1 MAAVAAP
8 PALVVGP
15 PVVAKPAVAPSA
27 TGAPVKNELNTL
39 KVGVFGSLKKGENWQ
54 AAASIPPNEP
64 KFTLKNMGIAKNRAP
79 GKQAYANMEYTN
91 YDVGAV
97 PEDFKDASG
106 NPIVTIDQVPAPKKQ
121 GRFYGRTQNDPAKT
135 HASFQTA
142 LHTFR
147 KTQFTEKLAK
157 KKAANKAALNARQK
171 QITTGT
177 QSELDEMTKVY
188 TAKKTELQAK
198 LEETFK
204 EHKKKV
210 LDNKEQVADKKY
222 DKAPHVL
229 LTNDLQT
236 AGEGVIGGLL
246 KPRET
251 RRRHRFMHLLVK
263 PGDAVVPAPAPVNT
277 RTPENIA
284 LAKAQA
290 TLANSE
296 AALLKLARPAPG
308 AGAGSGAGAGAGSGS
323 GATLLTPLKRPQ
335 PQPQSP
341 QGSPQPQSPQGSPG
355 PLYSPPPTPP
365 APSTGGGSRKRK
377 TKRKHRRSSK

>member
-1 MAAVAAP
+1 MAGVAGP
-8 PALVVGP
+8 P
-15 PVVAKPAVAPSA
+15 PVVAKPAVAPPA

-54 AAASIPPNEP
+54 PYPPDPPNEP
-64 KFTLKNMGIAKNRAP
+64 KFELKSMGIATSQAP
-79 GKQAYANMEYTN
+79 GKQAYANLDYTN
-91 YDVGAV
+91 YDIDAV
-97 PEDFKDASG
+97 PADFKDASG
-106 NPIVTIDQVPAPKKQ
+106 NPIVTIDQVAKIKQ
-121 GRFYGRTQNDPAKT
+121 GRFYGRTQTDPAKT

-142 LHTFR
+142 LYTLR

-157 KKAANKAALNARQK
+157 KKAANKTALTARQT
-171 QITTGT
+171 QITKGT
-177 QSELDEMTKVY
+177 QSELDEMTRVY
-188 TAKKTELQAK
+188 TAKKTELQTK

-229 LTNDLQT
+229 LTKDLQT

-263 PGDAVVPAPAPVNT
+263 PGDAVVPAPAAPADT

-284 LAKAQA
+284 LAAAQA
-290 TLANSE
+290 RAAASE
-296 AALLKLARPAPG
+296 EAVKLARAGAPG
-308 AGAGSGAGAGAGSGS
+308 AGAGAPGAGAGGPGA
-323 GATLLTPLKRPQ
+323 GATLLSPLKRPQ
-335 PQPQSP
+335 PQPQPPSSP
-341 QGSPQPQSPQGSPG
+341 SSPSSPG
-355 PLYSPPPTPP
+355 PLYSPPPSP
-365 APSTGGGSRKRK
+365 GGGSRKRK

>member
-1 MAAVAAP
+1 MAGVAAP
-8 PALVVGP
+8 PALVVAP
-15 PVVAKPAVAPSA
+15 PAVAKPAVAKPAVAPPA

-54 AAASIPPNEP
+54 PYPPDPPNEP
-64 KFTLKNMGIAKNRAP
+64 KFTLKNMGIATSQAP
-79 GKQAYANMEYTN
+79 GKQAYANLEYTN
-91 YDVGAV
+91 YDVGAA
-97 PEDFKDASG
+97 EQADFKDASG
-106 NPIVTIDQVPAPKKQ
+106 NQIVTIDQVPITKQ
-121 GRFYGRTQNDPAKT
+121 GRFYGRTQTDPAKT

-142 LHTFR
+142 LYTFR

-263 PGDAVVPAPAPVNT
+263 PGDAVVPAAADVVDT

-284 LAKAQA
+284 LAAAQA
-290 TLANSE
+290 RAAASE
-296 AALLKLARPAPG
+296 EAVKLARAGAPG
-308 AGAGSGAGAGAGSGS
+308 AGAGAPGAGAGGPGA
-323 GATLLTPLKRPQ
+323 GATLLSPLKRPQ
-335 PQPQSP
+335 PQPQPPSP
-341 QGSPQPQSPQGSPG
+341 PSSPSSPLSPG
-355 PLYSPPPTPP
+355 ALYSPPPSP
-365 APSTGGGSRKRK
+365 GGGSRKRK

>member
-1 MAAVAAP
+1 MAGVTATPPVVAKSAGP
-8 PALVVGP
+8 P
-15 PVVAKPAVAPSA
+15 PVVAKPAVAKPAVAPPA

-54 AAASIPPNEP
+54 PYPPDPPNEP
-64 KFTLKNMGIAKNRAP
+64 KFTLKNMGIATSQAP
-79 GKQAYANMEYTN
+79 GKQAYANLEYTN
-91 YDVGAV
+91 YDVGAA
-97 PEDFKDASG
+97 EQADFKDASR
-106 NPIVTIDQVPAPKKQ
+106 NPIVTIDQVVPITKK
-121 GRFYGRTQNDPAKT
+121 GRFYGRTQTDPAKT

-142 LHTFR
+142 LYTFR
-147 KTQFTEKLAK
+147 KKQFTEKLAA
-157 KKAANKAALNARQK
+157 KKAANKTALNARQK

-204 EHKKKV
+204 EHKNK
-210 LDNKEQVADKKY
+210 LLANKEKVADKQY

-236 AGEGVIGGLL
+236 AGEGVIDGLL

-263 PGDAVVPAPAPVNT
+263 PGDAVVPAAAAVAADT

-284 LAKAQA
+284 LAAAQA
-290 TLANSE
+290 RAAASE
-296 AALLKLARPAPG
+296 EAVRLARAGAPAGNPPLKPLQIPPPQPAPG
-308 AGAGSGAGAGAGSGS
+308 SSGALPLPPSPGA
-323 GATLLTPLKRPQ
+323 LPLP
-335 PQPQSP
+335 P
-341 QGSPQPQSPQGSPG
+341 SPG
-355 PLYSPPPTPP
+355 PPSP
-365 APSTGGGSRKRK
+365 GGGSRKRK

>member
-1 MAAVAAP
+1 
-8 PALVVGP
+8 
-15 PVVAKPAVAPSA
+15 
-27 TGAPVKNELNTL
+27 VKNELNTL

-54 AAASIPPNEP
+54 PYPPDPPNEP
-64 KFTLKNMGIAKNRAP
+64 KFTLKNMGIAPSHAP
-79 GKQAYANMEYTN
+79 GKQVYANLEYTN
-91 YDVGAV
+91 YDVGAA
-97 PEDFKDASG
+97 ERADFKDA
-106 NPIVTIDQVPAPKKQ
+106 NRKPIVTIDQVPAQKKQ
-121 GRFYGRTQNDPAKT
+121 GRFYGRTQTDPAKT

-142 LHTFR
+142 LHTLR

-157 KKAANKAALNARQK
+157 KKAANKTALTARQT

-177 QSELDEMTKVY
+177 QSELDEMTRVY
-188 TAKKTELQAK
+188 TAKKTELQTK

-204 EHKKKV
+204 EHKNKV
-210 LDNKEQVADKKY
+210 LANKEKVADKQY
-222 DKAPHVL
+222 DKAPHLL
-229 LTNDLQT
+229 LTNDLQK

-263 PGDAVVPAPAPVNT
+263 PGDAVVPAPAAPVDT

-296 AALLKLARPAPG
+296 AALQKLAGPA
-308 AGAGSGAGAGAGSGS
+308 AGAGAGAAGAGPAAGA
-323 GATLLTPLKRPQ
+323 GATLLTPLLTPPPRPA
-335 PQPQSP
+335 S
-341 QGSPQPQSPQGSPG
+341 GSPG
-355 PLYSPPPTPP
+355 ALPLPPSPGPPSTPP
-365 APSTGGGSRKRK
+365 STPPSPGGGSRKRK

>member
-1 MAAVAAP
+1 MAGVTAT
-8 PALVVGP
+8 P
-15 PVVAKPAVAPSA
+15 PVVAKPAVAPPA

-54 AAASIPPNEP
+54 PYPPDPPNEP
-64 KFTLKNMGIAKNRAP
+64 KFTLKNMGIATSQAP

-91 YDVGAV
+91 YDVGAA
-97 PEDFKDASG
+97 EQADFKDASG
-106 NPIVTIDQVPAPKKQ
+106 NQIVTIDQVPITKQ
-121 GRFYGRTQNDPAKT
+121 GRFYGRTQTDPAKT

-142 LHTFR
+142 LYTFR

-263 PGDAVVPAPAPVNT
+263 PGDAVVPAAAADVVDT

-284 LAKAQA
+284 LAAAQA
-290 TLANSE
+290 RAAASE
-296 AALLKLARPAPG
+296 EAVKLARAGAPG
-308 AGAGSGAGAGAGSGS
+308 AGAGAPGAGAGGPGA
-323 GATLLTPLKRPQ
+323 GATLLSPLKRPQ
-335 PQPQSP
+335 PQPAS
-341 QGSPQPQSPQGSPG
+341 GSPG
-355 PLYSPPPTPP
+355 ALPLPPSPGPPSTPPPRGT
-365 APSTGGGSRKRK
+365 SGGGSRKRK